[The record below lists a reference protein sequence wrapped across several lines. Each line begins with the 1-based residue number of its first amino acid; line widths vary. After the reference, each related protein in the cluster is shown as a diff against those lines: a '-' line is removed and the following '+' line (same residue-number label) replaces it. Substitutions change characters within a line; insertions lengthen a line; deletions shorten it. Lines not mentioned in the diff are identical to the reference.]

1 VWVHNN
7 KQGFQDCEAYACL
20 EQWLGKKADEYW
32 DNNFDSLSLVILL
45 SFLKDRQILV
55 IPLGLKSICCFKLK
69 LLSQCGLPF
78 QFIILGC
85 FKYLNL
91 ITVT

>member
-32 DNNFDSLSLVILL
+32 DNDFDSLNLV
-45 SFLKDRQILV
+45 
-55 IPLGLKSICCFKLK
+55 KLFFTFYHH
-69 LLSQCGLPF
+69 L
-78 QFIILGC
+78 
-85 FKYLNL
+85 
-91 ITVT
+91 